1 MQRREFIALAG
12 GALAAW
18 PGDVRAQSPLPVI
31 GLISARAPGESASVL
46 AGFRKGLGDAG
57 YAEGRNVHIAVRWA
71 EGHYDRLPGFVND
84 LVRQRVSVIATFG
97 PPAAIAAKNAGT
109 SIPIVFTVG
118 FDPVRA
124 GLVASVNRPGGNMTG
139 VSFFSVSLAGKR
151 LGLLRELVSSEGMTA
166 VLVNP
171 SYPDA
176 ELQVRDAETAARDA
190 RGRVVILHAS
200 NHAEIDAA
208 FAALKERRATA
219 LMVAGD
225 PFFDTARERI
235 VGLAARSNIP
245 AIYHTREYVTVGGL
259 TSYGASINDAYRQA
273 GDYTGRIIRGEKPA
287 DLPVMLPTKF
297 ELVINLRTAKALGL
311 TVPPTLLAT
320 ADEII
325 E

>member
-31 GLISARAPGESASVL
+31 GFISARAPGESASVL

-57 YAEGRNVHIAVRWA
+57 YVEGRNLHIAARWA

-84 LVRQRVSVIATFG
+84 LVRQQVLVIVTFG

-124 GLVASVNRPGGNMTG
+124 GLVASLNRPGGNMTG

-151 LGLLRELVSSEGMTA
+151 LGLLRELVSSGGMTA
-166 VLVNP
+166 VLINP

-176 ELQVRDAETAARDA
+176 EMQVRDVEAATRDA
-190 RGRVVILHAS
+190 TGRVVILHAS

-208 FAALKERRATA
+208 FTAMKERRANA

-235 VGLAARSNIP
+235 VGLAARSSIP
-245 AIYHTREYVTVGGL
+245 AIYHWREFVTDGGL
-259 TSYGASINDAYRQA
+259 MSYGASINDAYRQA
-273 GDYTGRIIRGEKPA
+273 GDYAGRIIRGEKPA

-297 ELVINLRTAKALGL
+297 ELVINLRTAKALRL

-320 ADEII
+320 ADEVI